1 MFFFLMIRRP
11 PRSTLDRSSAAS
23 DVYKRQDND
32 YARTQSRIEIS
43 KSVFSKYAGVREC
56 YSKGKSQVE
65 RSIYLIHLT
74 DWVSVL
80 LAEKKQIDATE
91 VNIIN
96 HLKGELSK
104 I

>member
-1 MFFFLMIRRP
+1 MWQIIVVN
-11 PRSTLDRSSAAS
+11 T
-23 DVYKRQDND
+23 
-32 YARTQSRIEIS
+32 
-43 KSVFSKYAGVREC
+43 VFSKYAEVREC

-74 DWVSVL
+74 DWVTVL
-80 LAEKKQIDATE
+80 IAEKKQIDATE